1 MYLTSKEFQEQA
13 NINDNQFNE
22 LIINGFIKISKRENE
37 IRKYKID
44 DDLID
49 KIKSG
54 QICLEDKEK

>member
-13 NINDNQFNE
+13 NIDDNQFNE
-22 LIINGFIKISKRENE
+22 LIIRGFIKISKRENE